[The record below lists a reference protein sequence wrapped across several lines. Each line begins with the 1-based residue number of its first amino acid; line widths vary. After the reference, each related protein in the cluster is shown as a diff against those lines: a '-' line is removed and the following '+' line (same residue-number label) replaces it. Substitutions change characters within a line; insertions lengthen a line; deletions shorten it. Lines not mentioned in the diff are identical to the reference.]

1 MVSSW
6 EWVRRLEKLG
16 GYGVRNIWGGIRS
29 KGVVIGE
36 DELEG

>member
-1 MVSSW
+1 MISSW

-16 GYGVRNIWGGIRS
+16 GHGARNTWGGTRS
-29 KGVVIGE
+29 KGTATGE